1 MPYRADAEQKIWL
14 QIKTS
19 ANSQLSKLAQAHES
33 HFSSRNAKKPPEEW
47 FPLLDA
53 VDERW
58 RDAAQLAR
66 STSALDTTEIIDTAT
81 QELLKGVELH
91 VSSWLGL
98 LWGTE
103 KCETDVD
110 HRYAGR

>member
-1 MPYRADAEQKIWL
+1 MLILKTRLTSHRADAEQKIWL

-19 ANSQLSKLAQAHES
+19 ANSQLSKLAQAHET
-33 HFSSRNAKKPPEEW
+33 HTTLRNAKKPPEEW
-47 FPLLDA
+47 FPLLLDA
-53 VDERW
+53 VNERW

-91 VSSWLGL
+91 VSNSFRSPMQRSVKLI
-98 LWGTE
+98 
-103 KCETDVD
+103 
-110 HRYAGR
+110 